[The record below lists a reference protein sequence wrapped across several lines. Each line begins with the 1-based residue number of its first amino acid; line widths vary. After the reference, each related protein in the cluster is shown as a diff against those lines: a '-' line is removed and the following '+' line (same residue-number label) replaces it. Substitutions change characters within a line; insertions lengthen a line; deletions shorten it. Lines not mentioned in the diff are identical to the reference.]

1 MKRSVV
7 VGSSGQDGSLLFN
20 RLCAAGH
27 LVVGVAK
34 GHARSSDGGSIPPV
48 DILEAADVERLI
60 SALRPERV
68 YYLPA
73 FHHSAEQKL
82 EETRELFEKSFAV
95 HVTGLLNFLDA
106 IRLRSPE
113 TRLFYASSARIFGVP
128 SSYPQDESTPV
139 NPDCVYGISKA
150 AGQRCVKYYR
160 AAHALFAASGIL
172 YNHESPLRGPTFV
185 PQKIVRGAVAIKRGL
200 QSKIVL
206 GDLDAVSDWGYALDY
221 LDAMTRILELDQP
234 DDFVIATG
242 EPRTVRQFV
251 ETAFDLVGL
260 DWKSHVEVA
269 PHLIS
274 RQRRCLVGNASRLTA
289 ATGWKP
295 SVTFAELVRILVQ
308 AEESKNVER

>member
-7 VGSSGQDGSLLFN
+7 VGSNGQDGRLLFD
-20 RLCAAGH
+20 RLCAAGDF
-27 LVVGVAK
+27 VVGVAK
-34 GHARSSDGGSIPPV
+34 GHARSSDGGNIPPV
-48 DILEAADVERLI
+48 DILQPSDVDGLI
-60 SALRPERV
+60 STVQPDRV

-95 HVTGLLNFLDA
+95 HVTGLLHFLDA

-128 SSYPQDESTPV
+128 QCLPQDETTPV

-160 AAHALFAASGIL
+160 GAHAMFAATGIL

-251 ETAFDLVGL
+251 ETAFELVGL

-269 PHLIS
+269 PNLIS
-274 RQRRCLVGNASRLTA
+274 RQRRSLVGSAVRLRA
-289 ATGWKP
+289 ATGWQP
-295 SVTFAELVRILVQ
+295 SVSFAELVQILVQ
-308 AEESKNVER
+308 AEEARNAN

>member
-1 MKRSVV
+1 MCDRATAETSRQWTF
-7 VGSSGQDGSLLFN
+7 SNRATFDG
-20 RLCAAGH
+20 
-27 LVVGVAK
+27 
-34 GHARSSDGGSIPPV
+34 
-48 DILEAADVERLI
+48 LI
-60 SALRPERV
+60 STVRPDKV
-68 YYLPA
+68 YYLAA

-95 HVTGLLNFLDA
+95 QVTGLLNFFDA
-106 IRLRSPE
+106 IRLRSPQ
-113 TRLFYASSARIFGVP
+113 TRLFYASTVRIFGVP
-128 SSYPQDESTPV
+128 PSFPQDETTPV

-150 AGQRCVKYYR
+150 AGQRCVAYYR
-160 AAHALFAASGIL
+160 CAHALFAASGIL

-206 GDLDAVSDWGYALDY
+206 GDLDAVSDWGYAPDY

-242 EPRTVRQFV
+242 EPHTVRQFV
-251 ETAFDLVGL
+251 EAAFDLVGL

-269 PHLIS
+269 PNLIT
-274 RQRRCLVGNASRLTA
+274 RQCRCLVGNPARLTA

-295 SVTFAELVRILVQ
+295 SVTFAELVGILVQ